1 MRSPSANGKVECF
14 LIRSSEWKHQVH
26 QRYGISSQE
35 LHPQR
40 YVRSIFDSSA
50 LQHAMSN
57 V

>member
-50 LQHAMSN
+50 LQHAMSII
-57 V
+57 